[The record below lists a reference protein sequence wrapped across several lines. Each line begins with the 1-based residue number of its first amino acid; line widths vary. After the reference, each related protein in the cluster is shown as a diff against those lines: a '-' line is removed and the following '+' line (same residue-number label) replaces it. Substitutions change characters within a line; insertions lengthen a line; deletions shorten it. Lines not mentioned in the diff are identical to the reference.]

1 MHVLAL
7 GIATL
12 ACLAAVFGFLS
23 LKSKK
28 HKGPI
33 QPGTILV
40 LDLSDPL
47 AESPRG
53 LKPFHP
59 HTTTVLAATQAL
71 KHGAED
77 NRIAGL
83 LIRGD
88 GPFPS
93 TQGEVLKYELSQ
105 AIQRFKKKKPVIAY
119 LRDSSR
125 QDYVLATSAHKVY
138 MHPLSTLSLLGVGYE
153 GIYFGEAFETYGLK
167 AHVFKCGRYKSATE
181 PFTQSQM
188 SAESRE
194 QLSAL
199 AEELWQD
206 NLATIA
212 QGRFLTNIQAS
223 SQVPYPTPV
232 TSLPQV
238 KSSTP
243 VQASSQGQSLDAAA
257 LNAIAQAE
265 GLFSPARALELGLI
279 DGILQ
284 EDAVYSQFENAVF
297 EASTQSYH
305 KLPLRDYAEHLETQK
320 PDTPTIAILY
330 AEGVIAKNTKNWDS
344 LNVPALVKDLQRL
357 RADGSIQGIV
367 VRINSPGGEASL
379 SEDLRHAIA
388 LTAAQKPLVVSMGSY
403 AASGGYW
410 ASLGASTVFA
420 NPSTLTGSIGVFG
433 MLIDWSSLGQKHGIK
448 GDRVGTSPLSSLYST
463 SHGKTQAELQALQR
477 MTDYTYELF
486 LEHVAKARKL
496 SLDAVQAVAE
506 GRIFS
511 GKKALEL
518 GLVDHLGTLEEALH
532 YLTPGL
538 DYFNIE
544 EYPKAKSYAELWED
558 IWAGGPY
565 ILSQALSCLPKSLQQ
580 ILFYSSFSHQP
591 SVLTLLDTTLS
602 PL

>member
-1 MHVLAL
+1 MLWSFLRFLLRQWLLFLKYLARACVHVLVL

-40 LDLSDPL
+40 LDLSEPL

-53 LKPFHP
+53 LKPLHS
-59 HTTTVLAATQAL
+59 HTTTLLAATQAL

-77 NRIAGL
+77 DRIAGL
-83 LIRGD
+83 LICGD
-88 GPFPS
+88 NPFPS

-105 AIQRFKKKKPVIAY
+105 AIQGFKEKKPVIAY

-125 QDYVLATSAHKVY
+125 QDYVLATSAHKIY

-153 GIYFGEAFETYGLK
+153 GIYFGEAFEAYGLK

-194 QLSAL
+194 QLSNF

-212 QGRFLTNIQAS
+212 QGRALTN
-223 SQVPYPTPV
+223 
-232 TSLPQV
+232 
-238 KSSTP
+238 
-243 VQASSQGQSLDAAA
+243 VQASPQGQSLDAAA

-279 DGILQ
+279 DGLLH
-284 EDAVYSQFENAVF
+284 EDGVYSQFENAVF

-320 PDTPTIAILY
+320 SDTPTIAILY
-330 AEGVIAKNTKNWDS
+330 AEGVITKNTKNWDS
-344 LNVPALVKDLQRL
+344 LNVSALIKDLQRL
-357 RADGSIQGIV
+357 RADGRIQAIV
-367 VRINSPGGEASL
+367 VRMNSPGGEASL

-388 LTAAQKPLVVSMGSY
+388 LTAFQKPLVVSMGSY

-420 NPSTLTGSIGVFG
+420 NPFTITGSIGVFG

-486 LEHVAKARKL
+486 LEHVANARKL
-496 SLDAVQAVAE
+496 SLNAVKAVAE
-506 GRIFS
+506 GGIFS

-518 GLVDHLGTLEEALH
+518 GLVDHLGTLQDALN
-532 YLTPGL
+532 YLSQDL
-538 DYFNIE
+538 EDFRIE

-565 ILSQALSCLPKSLQQ
+565 ILSQAWACLPKSLQQ